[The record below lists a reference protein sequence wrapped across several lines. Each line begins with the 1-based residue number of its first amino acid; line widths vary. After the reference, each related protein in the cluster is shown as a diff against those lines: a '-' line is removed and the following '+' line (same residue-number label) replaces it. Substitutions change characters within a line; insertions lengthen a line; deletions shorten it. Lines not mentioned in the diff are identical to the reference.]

1 MITLCI
7 RYTLDANKLADFA
20 AYAKDLQ
27 PAIERCGGTLQGY
40 YLPTK
45 LAGPTNIGLAL
56 IDFPSLA
63 AYEQYRAAL
72 LADAAGAACLGRAER
87 AGCILVEERSFLRH
101 VTAGSEDSAAVSG
114 RHCDPQ

>member
-1 MITLCI
+1 MITLSI

-27 PAIERCGGTLQGY
+27 PVIERCGGKLQGY

-45 LAGPTNIGLAL
+45 LAGATNIGLAL

-63 AYEQYRAAL
+63 AYEAYRGRL
-72 LADAAGAACLGRAER
+72 LTDPGGSACLRRAQQ
-87 AGCILVEERSFLRH
+87 AGCILIEDRSFLQL
-101 VTAGSEDSAAVSG
+101 VTPD
-114 RHCDPQ
+114 

>member
-1 MITLCI
+1 MITLAI

-63 AYEQYRAAL
+63 AYEQYRAL
-72 LADAAGAACLGRAER
+72 FGVEPDFIEADRIRDDSGCVLRYER
-87 AGCILVEERSFLRH
+87 TFMRPILPGH
-101 VTAGSEDSAAVSG
+101 PA
-114 RHCDPQ
+114 

>member
-1 MITLCI
+1 MMTLSI

-72 LADAAGAACLGRAER
+72 LTDAAGAACLGLHPRRGPFVPAPR
-87 AGCILVEERSFLRH
+87 DRGG
-101 VTAGSEDSAAVSG
+101 VTVWLPVSG
-114 RHCDPQ
+114 RHRGPR

>member
-1 MITLCI
+1 MITLFI

-27 PAIERCGGTLQGY
+27 PAIERCGGRLRGY

-56 IDFPSLA
+56 IDFPSLG

-72 LADAAGAACLGRAER
+72 LTDAEAAACLGRAER
-87 AGCILVEERSFLRH
+87 AGCILVEDRSFVRR
-101 VTAGSEDSAAVSG
+101 VTATE
-114 RHCDPQ
+114 

>member
-1 MITLCI
+1 MMTLSI

-63 AYEQYRAAL
+63 AYEQYREKLASDPAASDCL
-72 LADAAGAACLGRAER
+72 RRIESAGAILIEDRA
-87 AGCILVEERSFLRH
+87 FLRR
-101 VTAGSEDSAAVSG
+101 VPAETK
-114 RHCDPQ
+114 